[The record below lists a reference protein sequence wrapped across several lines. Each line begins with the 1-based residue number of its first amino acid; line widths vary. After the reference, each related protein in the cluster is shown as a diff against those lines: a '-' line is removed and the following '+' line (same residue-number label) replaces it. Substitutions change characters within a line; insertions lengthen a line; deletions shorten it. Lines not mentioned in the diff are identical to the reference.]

1 MKNYDNL
8 VDALQDLRKRGYIL
22 DFNLHGDSKRLI
34 VNKIE
39 MHPED
44 FVINEMY
51 RFEGMSSPDDSSVIY
66 AIESKEGYKG
76 VLVDSY
82 GMYAEAFTPEMV
94 LKIKED
100 LK

>member
-1 MKNYDNL
+1 MLQL
-8 VDALQDLRKRGYIL
+8 VEQSIT
-22 DFNLHGDSKRLI
+22 
-34 VNKIE
+34 
-39 MHPED
+39 
-44 FVINEMY
+44 
-51 RFEGMSSPDDSSVIY
+51 
-66 AIESKEGYKG
+66 IESKEGYKG